1 VEAMKAKHDIRSPV
15 GGKVRSVH
23 VAIGR
28 EIDRSMP
35 IMTIG

>member
-1 VEAMKAKHDIRSPV
+1 MKAKHDIRTPGSGTV
-15 GGKVRSVH
+15 QTIH

-28 EIDRSMP
+28 EIDRSEP

>member
-1 VEAMKAKHDIRSPV
+1 MKAKHDIRTPV
-15 GGKVRSVH
+15 GGTVRAVH
-23 VAIGR
+23 VSIGK